1 MPQESTSKSG
11 AAMLASELKV
21 SRYDQV
27 SSMLIALLTIV
38 GIAVF
43 ILIVTYLSQTLKF
56 EMKAHVIAIPVDE
69 GEGGGGGVGAEGGDG
84 RGPELEDPGA
94 AELSESMEPQISTSL
109 ENVTSVVTNFAG
121 TDVVEAADFIGF
133 DGEIGDNRKAGPGVG
148 PGDGGGWGGGSGG
161 GIGSGRGK
169 GRGTATPRWERWTVK
184 FSSSSLDLYSRQLD
198 FFGIE
203 LAAIGGGS
211 KEVEYAFALSKR
223 PIQRRTGASKD
234 EKRLFM
240 TWTKGGALRQFD
252 LQLLQASGIQ
262 MQGKEWIQIYPKETE
277 DRMAQL
283 EHTKLAGKPIKSVKR
298 TYFAVRPAGSG
309 FEMYV
314 TDQQFQ

>member
-1 MPQESTSKSG
+1 MSQELTANAGASSLTSQ
-11 AAMLASELKV
+11 LKV
-21 SRYDQV
+21 SRYEQV
-27 SSMLIALLTIV
+27 ASMLIALLTIV

-56 EMKAHVIAIPVDE
+56 ETRVPVQVVQEAE

-109 ENVTSVVTNFAG
+109 QSVTTVVTNFAG

-161 GIGSGRGK
+161 GIGSGRGP
-169 GRGTATPRWERWTVK
+169 GRGPATPRWERWTVK

-211 KEVEYAFALSKR
+211 KEVEYALGLSKR
-223 PIQRRTGASKD
+223 PIQRRTGPSKD

-240 TWTKGGALRQFD
+240 SWTKGGALRQFD
-252 LQLLQASGIQ
+252 LQLLQAAGIS
-262 MQGKEWIQIYPKETE
+262 MQGKDWIQIYPKATE
-277 DRMAQL
+277 DQMASL
-283 EHTKLAGKPIKSVKR
+283 ELTKLAGKPLKSVKR
-298 TYFAVRPAGSG
+298 TYFAVRSAGSG